1 MTKRVVIVLGTLFV
15 SLFSLVQPAHASNF
29 IHSVKIDKTDIQVGD
44 VVIWKI
50 SASCST
56 GPINQ
61 IYMDLVDEFSN
72 RYWINIPSINPKNPS
87 SNVYEGEFLSKFKI
101 TPEAFPGKYSVQS
114 VNLNCQNSDRGIS
127 WEGMLDSLS
136 FKVAD
141 TGLTPARTQ
150 PQITKLE
157 MTTPADRKVGDTVS
171 IRVMA
176 TSTGKINTA
185 WVFLRSADGVELFK
199 LWSNY
204 GANITGPQTRNL
216 DTTFDFQ
223 VGQDWPPGT
232 WTISKLE
239 VSGYAG
245 IDLVTPWGYDPNPTG
260 STALA
265 NRSVTLLNQVG
276 QNSYGTPSD
285 GAITQPDISAIK
297 INIANATYV
306 PIAPPEIS
314 NLRLSATEIRAGDF
328 FNLTVDA
335 DGKGANIYNIWANWV
350 NNKSFGGSGIYCYAP
365 SFGESKFQTK
375 LTDYALKC
383 KVPRSTEIGSYAIS
397 QLSIYSTSCT
407 GTIRDISTNET
418 QDCQQQPKRRSTDYS
433 RYSVSTTPTFKSKL
447 NNPLSGFN
455 AITVTQAGPLTAPL
469 LESKSVT
476 DSQIKLKYSP
486 DGDLTC
492 NFSSSSGK
500 LDYLGLKGDG
510 TVTVTG
516 IKPATD
522 VKISGSCRASDGQ
535 AVNFSE
541 SLKTAFPPLPKLPV
555 LLNSR
560 SEIDS
565 VTIEF
570 DNLTEPGYE
579 FEVSSSEG
587 SVLVAGEKVQISDL
601 EVNQSTD
608 ISIKVTDP
616 YGQISTGVV
625 GTVKAA
631 SPPPLVSPRV
641 TLDKSEKGTY
651 RFSFKRFEDVKY
663 SLTTVNCTAK
673 MVGSTII
680 VSNLIK
686 KKPATVVLN
695 LKDSYGQSLSIKF
708 FQYTSK

>member
-1 MTKRVVIVLGTLFV
+1 MTKKVVVVLGSFFV
-15 SLFSLVQPAHASNF
+15 SLFTFVLPAQASNF
-29 IHSVKIDKTDIQVGD
+29 IDSVKIDKTDVQVGD
-44 VVIWKI
+44 VVTWKI

-56 GPINQ
+56 GPLNQ
-61 IYMDLVDEFSN
+61 IYMDLVDEFGN
-72 RYWINIPSINPKNPS
+72 RYWINIPSINPKNTS
-87 SNVYEGEFLSKFKI
+87 SNVSKGEFLSKFKI

-114 VNLNCQNSDRGIS
+114 VNLNCLNDDKGIS
-127 WEGMLDSLS
+127 WDGDLDSLS

-157 MTTPADRKVGDTVS
+157 MTTPADRKVGDTIS
-171 IRVMA
+171 IHVMA

-199 LWSNY
+199 MWSNY
-204 GANITGPQTRNL
+204 DANITGPQTRDL

-223 VGQDWPPGT
+223 VGQDWPAGT
-232 WTISKLE
+232 WTISRLE

-260 STALA
+260 STALT

-276 QNSYGTPSD
+276 QKSYGTPSD
-285 GAITQPDISAIK
+285 GVVTQPDISAVK
-297 INIANATYV
+297 INIANDAYV

-335 DGKGANIYNIWANWV
+335 DGKGANIYQIWAYWAND
-350 NNKSFGGSGIYCYAP
+350 KSYRGSGIGCYAP
-365 SFGESKFQTK
+365 SLGESTFQTK
-375 LTDYALKC
+375 IIDFALKC
-383 KVPRSTEIGSYAIS
+383 KVPRSTEIGSYVVS
-397 QLSIYSTSCT
+397 QLSIYSTSCN

-418 QDCQQQPKRRSTDYS
+418 QDCQQQPKRRGTDYS
-433 RYSVSTTPTFKSKL
+433 RSLVSTTPTVKSKL
-447 NNPLSGFN
+447 NNPLSSFN
-455 AITVTQAGPLTAPL
+455 AITVTPAGPLTPPL

-476 DSQIKLKYSP
+476 DSQINLKYSP
-486 DGDLTC
+486 DGELTC
-492 NFSSSSGK
+492 NFSSTSGK
-500 LDYLGLKGDG
+500 LDYQGLKGDG

-516 IKPATD
+516 LKPMID
-522 VKISGSCRASDGQ
+522 VKISGTCRTFDGQ
-535 AVNFSE
+535 VVNFSE
-541 SLKTAFPPLPKLPV
+541 SLKTALPPLPKLPV
-555 LLNSR
+555 LLSSK
-560 SEIDS
+560 SEIDK

-570 DNLTEPGYE
+570 DNLTEPDYN
-579 FEVSSSEG
+579 FEISSSEG
-587 SVLVAGEKVQISDL
+587 SVLVAADTVEISDL

-616 YGQISTGVV
+616 YGQISSGVV

-631 SPPPLVSPRV
+631 SPPPLVSPRI
-641 TLDKSEKGTY
+641 TRNKSEKGTY
-651 RFSFKRFEDVKY
+651 RFSFKRLEEVNYF
-663 SLTTVNCTAK
+663 LTAVNCTAK
-673 MVGSTII
+673 IDGSTIT
-680 VSNLIK
+680 VSNLVK

-695 LKDSYGQSLSIKF
+695 LKDSYGQSLSVKF